1 MNIGD
6 TIRDKRTAQNISA
19 TYIAKS
25 LGVTKSAVYNWEQGI
40 RTPDADTL
48 KRLAVLLGCTVSE
61 LVGENAESSAVSI
74 PILGDVSAGYPM
86 FAEENIIGYE
96 DISASMVTQ
105 GEYFA
110 LRINGDSMLPRMR
123 KGDIVIVRRQSYI
136 EDGQV
141 AVVLVNGDSATVK
154 VVHQR
159 DDGLLL
165 SPTNPDFPPLFYSAK
180 SVQQLPVT
188 IIGRVV
194 ELRAKYV

>member
-1 MNIGD
+1 MHIGE
-6 TIRDKRTAQNISA
+6 TIRDKRKSQRLSVAHLASTLGIS
-19 TYIAKS
+19 
-25 LGVTKSAVYNWEQGI
+25 KSAVYNWEQGL
-40 RTPDADTL
+40 RTPDTDTL
-48 KRLAVLLGCTVSE
+48 KRLAIVFGCSVSE
-61 LVGENAESSAVSI
+61 LVGEDKEASAISI

-96 DISASMVTQ
+96 DISAVMATQ

-123 KGDIVIVRRQSYI
+123 KGDVVIVQRQTYI

-141 AVVLVNGDSATVK
+141 GVILVNGDSATVK
-154 VVHQR
+154 VVHKR
-159 DDGLLL
+159 EDGLLL

-180 SVQQLPVT
+180 AVQQLPVT
-188 IIGRVV
+188 ILGRVV

>member
-1 MNIGD
+1 MSASHLAKSVGVSTSAIYNYEQE
-6 TIRDKRTAQNISA
+6 IRNISNEMLIKFA
-19 TYIAKS
+19 S
-25 LGVTKSAVYNWEQGI
+25 VF
-40 RTPDADTL
+40 
-48 KRLAVLLGCTVSE
+48 GCSVSE
-61 LVGENAESSAVSI
+61 LLNEEKTANSISI

-110 LRINGDSMLPRMR
+110 LRINGDSMLPRMK
-123 KGDIVIVRRQSYI
+123 KGDIVIVKRQSYI

-141 AVVLVNGDSATVK
+141 GVILVNGDSATIK
-154 VVHQR
+154 IVHQR
-159 DDGLLL
+159 TDGIML

>member
-1 MNIGD
+1 MGLGQI
-6 TIRDKRTAQNISA
+6 IRDRRRALHMSASHLAKSVGVSTSAIYNYEQEIRNISNEMLIKFA
-19 TYIAKS
+19 S
-25 LGVTKSAVYNWEQGI
+25 VF
-40 RTPDADTL
+40 
-48 KRLAVLLGCTVSE
+48 GCSVSE
-61 LVGENAESSAVSI
+61 LLNEEKTANSISI

-110 LRINGDSMLPRMR
+110 LRINGDSMLPRMK
-123 KGDIVIVRRQSYI
+123 KGDIVIVKRQSYI

-141 AVVLVNGDSATVK
+141 GVILVNGDSATIK
-154 VVHQR
+154 IVHQR
-159 DDGLLL
+159 TDGIML